1 MRGGLA
7 GPMMLMT
14 ARARRRPSTWFLPAL
29 GIALAVAFAGAVAAE
44 GVIAGDQAA
53 RAALAQLTPLER
65 TVRVTWQGAL
75 TTGIDRRAHALLDRL
90 GLGVQTQVVLLNPV
104 RLSGVIVRPAAISPL
119 GRWIPAA
126 PADRLGR
133 CRAERCPVL
142 LASGGRVPST
152 LAATGVRLRIA
163 GTSPLRSAVPLAYE
177 TSSEGQWPL
186 VLTGD
191 TTGLDGLAGLSGV
204 YRIHSWL
211 AVLTVHNLHSWQLA
225 NVERRLADTQAALLS
240 SGSQFSMSGPF
251 DALDAARAQAGSA
264 PSRLLLVGGGAA
276 ATLVLFVVLSAAAL
290 RREQLAELQRLRGAG
305 ACAGQLLAFAAG
317 ETALLSAVALLAGAA
332 LAIGA
337 TLALAGAAREPPAA
351 VLAHSLLTPA
361 AVLALAGCWAAAV
374 LLITASVFTRAKSVF
389 DVLAVAAIAA
399 LVAGMHAGTGAQGAG
414 AASTLLLAP
423 LCCLAAGVVVFR
435 VAVLLLRAAE
445 RAARGGPVLARL
457 ALTGLARAP
466 ELPALSVAFLAVSV
480 GLGGFALSYRATLI
494 RGAADQAANQ
504 VPLDALV
511 SASANFE
518 TPLQLAPVARWR
530 ELAPE
535 GTVLPVRRTLA
546 SFASGD
552 GYVTIPAL
560 GVPASGLTRVHGW
573 REGDGSAPL
582 ATLARRLRPPGPV
595 RTPGPSVP
603 RGARILALA
612 SRSVGESLDVSA
624 DLRDPQGAITQ
635 LPLGSTGA
643 RSRDLHARLPPGHWE
658 VQALELDEPAG
669 LEVTD
674 AHQNGENPA
683 AATQSQTSLSVGP
696 LLLLGAHGRALATL
710 DLGAWGAVGA
720 ASAAAVPHGVQAATI
735 RFQTTGAPG
744 IVRPEQPSDTRPVPV
759 LADPRTA
766 AAAGPRGSLA
776 LTVDELPVSARVVGV
791 IRRFP
796 TIAASAAGFIVAD
809 EAVLSSALDAQLPG
823 QGRPDELWIATPQ
836 PERLHAALRSG
847 PLSALGVSFRADLQR
862 RLDADPIT
870 LSVLG
875 TLLSATLLSG
885 ALAVLGLLLAL
896 TGAVADHA
904 LHSDLR
910 ALGLG
915 PRALRAELRARLAL
929 AGLLGVCAGI
939 GIALLLTRYAVAA
952 VGDAGTVV
960 APPPPP
966 VTVVPVDTL
975 TLWGLGTAVILALV
989 GGLATIR
996 PVT

>member
-1 MRGGLA
+1 MHGGLA

-75 TTGIDRRAHALLDRL
+75 TTGIDRRAHTLLDRL

-126 PADRLGR
+126 AADRLGR

-152 LAATGVRLRIA
+152 LAATGVSLRIA

-191 TTGLDGLAGLSGV
+191 TTGLDVLAGLSGV

-305 ACAGQLLAFAAG
+305 AHAGQLLAFAAG
-317 ETALLSAVALLAGAA
+317 ETALLSAVALLAGAT

-337 TLALAGAAREPPAA
+337 TLALARAAREPPGA

-361 AVLALAGCWAAAV
+361 AVLALAGCWAVAA
-374 LLITASVFTRAKSVF
+374 LLITASVFTRAKGAF

-414 AASTLLLAP
+414 AASTLLLLAP

-435 VAVLLLRAAE
+435 VAVPLLRAAE
-445 RAARGGPVLARL
+445 RAARRGPVLARL

-480 GLGGFALSYRATLI
+480 GLGGFALAYRATLDPWR
-494 RGAADQAANQ
+494 RGSGREPGPARRACLRVCELPDPATARAA
-504 VPLDALV
+504 
-511 SASANFE
+511 
-518 TPLQLAPVARWR
+518 R
-530 ELAPE
+530 
-535 GTVLPVRRTLA
+535 
-546 SFASGD
+546 
-552 GYVTIPAL
+552 
-560 GVPASGLTRVHGW
+560 
-573 REGDGSAPL
+573 PL
-582 ATLARRLRPPGPV
+582 ARAR
-595 RTPGPSVP
+595 
-603 RGARILALA
+603 
-612 SRSVGESLDVSA
+612 
-624 DLRDPQGAITQ
+624 
-635 LPLGSTGA
+635 TG
-643 RSRDLHARLPPGHWE
+643 G
-658 VQALELDEPAG
+658 
-669 LEVTD
+669 
-674 AHQNGENPA
+674 NG
-683 AATQSQTSLSVGP
+683 
-696 LLLLGAHGRALATL
+696 
-710 DLGAWGAVGA
+710 
-720 ASAAAVPHGVQAATI
+720 
-735 RFQTTGAPG
+735 
-744 IVRPEQPSDTRPVPV
+744 
-759 LADPRTA
+759 
-766 AAAGPRGSLA
+766 AAGPPHARELRERG
-776 LTVDELPVSARVVGV
+776 
-791 IRRFP
+791 
-796 TIAASAAGFIVAD
+796 
-809 EAVLSSALDAQLPG
+809 
-823 QGRPDELWIATPQ
+823 
-836 PERLHAALRSG
+836 RLHHDSRPRRPRERPG
-847 PLSALGVSFRADLQR
+847 P
-862 RLDADPIT
+862 
-870 LSVLG
+870 
-875 TLLSATLLSG
+875 
-885 ALAVLGLLLAL
+885 
-896 TGAVADHA
+896 
-904 LHSDLR
+904 
-910 ALGLG
+910 
-915 PRALRAELRARLAL
+915 RARLAR
-929 AGLLGVCAGI
+929 GRRLGA
-939 GIALLLTRYAVAA
+939 T
-952 VGDAGTVV
+952 GDACAAT
-960 APPPPP
+960 APPRPRAHAGAERATRRANP
-966 VTVVPVDTL
+966 
-975 TLWGLGTAVILALV
+975 GARLAL
-989 GGLATIR
+989 GR
-996 PVT
+996 